1 VGPDTRLRT
10 IWCNAV
16 ATVRI
21 GRSVGDYFFIDL
33 KSGNLYDRSVMEKLL
48 RELLREK
55 GDRGGQVFS
64 VSSETTALEA
74 ARKMRR
80 NRVGS
85 LLVIDGKQ
93 LKGIFTERD
102 VLNKVV
108 AEALDPA
115 EVPVSEI
122 MTRNVI
128 VIGPKLTVREAMQIV
143 TEKRLRH
150 LPVVQGS
157 RLLGMLSGGDLT
169 RSIVEESES
178 FIETLYE
185 YMHGTYPG

>member
-1 VGPDTRLRT
+1 M
-10 IWCNAV
+10 